1 MSMGSNPFQQLG
13 AAHHSAVTQ
22 QAQGGGGG
30 GYASNAGFLNGGGT
44 FVAVGGGGGS
54 RALTGAER
62 ALLDLVREIDGAHGD
77 LAAHNAC
84 VMAINYLKRKVRTKV
99 MKTYALELRMDFADK
114 ARHDD
119 LVKAMRQS
127 AKLLFTQASLLS
139 DGRTPEVALRC
150 EDFFEGT
157 AELEVVT
164 DDE

>member
-13 AAHHSAVTQ
+13 AAHHNAANPSVTITSNNT
-22 QAQGGGGG
+22 GGGGG
-30 GYASNAGFLNGGGT
+30 VGFINGSGM
-44 FVAVGGGGGS
+44 FN

-62 ALLDLVREIDGAHGD
+62 SLLDLVREIDAAHGD

-84 VMAINYLKRKVRTKV
+84 VMAINYLKRKSKGRA